1 MTAAKK
7 INESGK
13 TILALTIVTGLF
25 MFALNYM
32 TPMIV
37 DDYTYCFSFNDGQRI
52 TSVLQIIPSMAEH
65 YNFMNGK
72 LIVHGIFQILLMLP
86 QECFDLLNTLMTCL
100 LCYLIY
106 EYVWR
111 MRHDVNN
118 AVMYFF
124 VISSLWLYVPA
135 FGHVF
140 LWAAGAMNYIW
151 TTVLILMYMKPVYT
165 DFPKAYSKA
174 FRTLYILTGFIIGTL
189 VESTSFAVIG
199 FFIIWALDKSILQKE
214 KAALWKIAPIV
225 TMLCGYLVILFSP
238 GTLNKKI
245 NVHKDYVKSVIGGLR
260 LYGVTFFQLLIFGI
274 LMTGILLL
282 FFHEK
287 RKIIETMVWAIL
299 SFGMNCMLSIAAY
312 RPGRS
317 MAGSAMFLIIAD
329 GILMSMMFDHATSL
343 YTRDSQAKGISWL
356 CRITTGYVCL
366 FMFYLLMF
374 TIPSGVRDIH
384 DSWIQI
390 REDED
395 YIRAEVEKGEK
406 DIMVPTIKASTS
418 YSAVNELRY
427 VDPEYYALQ
436 NKAMAKYFGARR
448 IYGIDNNNDNNK

>member
-1 MTAAKK
+1 MTTAKK
-7 INESGK
+7 INESSK
-13 TILALTIVTGLF
+13 TIIVLTIVVGFF

-37 DDYTYCFSFNDGQRI
+37 DDYTYCFSFNDGRRI

-72 LIVHGIFQILLMLP
+72 LIVHGIFQFLLMLP
-86 QECFDLLNTLMTCL
+86 QECFDLMNTFMTCL

-111 MRHDVNN
+111 MHHDAHN
-118 AVMYFF
+118 AVLYFF

-140 LWAAGAMNYIW
+140 LWAAGALNYVW
-151 TTVLILMYMKPVYT
+151 TTVFLLLYMKPVYT
-165 DFPKAYSKA
+165 DFSKAYSKV
-174 FRTLYILTGFIIGTL
+174 FRILYALTGFIMGTL

-199 FFIIWALDKSILQKE
+199 FFIIWALDKTIIQKE
-214 KAALWKIAPIV
+214 KVGLWKIAPIV

-245 NVHKDYVKSVIGGLR
+245 NVHKDYVRSIFGGFQ

-274 LMTGILLL
+274 LMAGILLL

-287 RKIIETMVWAIL
+287 RKILETMVWVFL

-329 GILMSMMFDHATSL
+329 GILLSMMFDHAISL
-343 YTRDSQAKGISWL
+343 QSRDSRMNGICWL

-366 FMFYLLMF
+366 FMLYLLAF
-374 TIPSGVRDIH
+374 TIPSGVQDIH

-390 REDED
+390 RKDEN

-406 DIMVPTIKASTS
+406 DIRVPVIKASTS

-436 NKAMAKYFGARR
+436 NKAMAKYYGARR
-448 IYGIDNNNDNNK
+448 IYGIDNNNNKK